1 MHKIQLG
8 LKAEDVLKKYWGF
21 DSFRKEQGDIVNSVI
36 NGHDTL
42 ALLPTGGGKSICF
55 QVPGIARDGICLVV
69 SPLIALMEDQVKSL
83 QKKGIKAHAIN
94 SGMSRREIDIILDN
108 AKFGEVDFLYVSPER
123 LKTDLFIARFK
134 QMKVGLIAIDE
145 AHCISQWG
153 HDFRPPYLDIHELR
167 EIHQKVPIIAV
178 TATATEKV
186 REDIQEHL
194 HLKDPNYFEG
204 DFTRENIA
212 YEVYNVENKLGAILK
227 ACKLF
232 SGSTGIIYCQTRRST
247 KEVAKLLIANKIS
260 AGVYHGGLTGKER
273 TEKMQ
278 LWLDDRIKVIVA
290 TNAFGMGIDKPNVR
304 FVLHYE
310 IPNNLEAYFQEAGR
324 AGRDGKAA
332 RTMAFYT
339 NSDLNKMKVQ
349 LDGQFPPIDFIKTVY
364 RAMCNHFSIA
374 IGSGENESYGLDIKI
389 FVAKYNFDP
398 IRTYNALKIL
408 ELNGTLVLN
417 EAVFH
422 PTKVKFLVE
431 NKTLYSFQLKNEKY
445 DPLISILSRS
455 YPGIFSYYYA
465 IDENKIAK
473 RLNLSVAKL
482 KEQLKYLEEHGVVDI
497 SWQSELPQVIL
508 LHERLPDD
516 YMRINNEVY
525 ATRKTVAEE
534 KFKGLKKFVSSPA
547 CRSILLLEYF
557 GQQGEPCGICD
568 VCKAEKNSNYSTDEL
583 VAAITTEIKEKDTIS
598 ANDIFIELKVKD
610 KDQFNKI
617 ISWMLDENIITLE
630 NEDILRL
637 S

>member
-1 MHKIQLG
+1 
-8 LKAEDVLKKYWGF
+8 LKAEDILKKYWGF
-21 DSFRKEQGDIVNSVI
+21 DNFRKNQSEIVNSVI

-55 QVPGIARDGICLVV
+55 QVPGLARDGVCLVI

-83 QKKGIKAHAIN
+83 NRKGIKAYAIN

-108 AKFGEVDFLYVSPER
+108 AKFGAVDFLYVSPER

-134 QMKVGLIAIDE
+134 QMKIGLIAIDE

-153 HDFRPPYLDIHELR
+153 HDFRPSYLDIHELR
-167 EIHQKVPIIAV
+167 EIHEQVPIIAV
-178 TATATEKV
+178 TATATGKV
-186 REDIQEHL
+186 REDIKEFLQL
-194 HLKDPNYFEG
+194 RNPQYFESSFAR
-204 DFTRENIA
+204 DNIA
-212 YEVYNVENKLGAILK
+212 YEVYNVQNKNAAILK

-232 SGSTGIIYCQTRRST
+232 KGSTGIIYCQTRRAT
-247 KEVAKLLIANKIS
+247 KEVAKLLIANNFS
-260 AGVYHGGLTGKER
+260 AAIYHGGLTGKER
-273 TEKMQ
+273 SKKME
-278 LWLDDRIKVIVA
+278 LWLSDNIKIIVA

-332 RTMAFYT
+332 RTMAFYNDT
-339 NSDLNKMKVQ
+339 DVVKMERQ
-349 LDGQFPPIDFIKTVY
+349 IDGQFPPIEFIKLVY

-374 IGSGENESYGLDIKI
+374 IGSGENESYGLDLKSFI
-389 FVAKYNFDP
+389 AKYNFDP
-398 IRTYNALKIL
+398 IETYNALKIL
-408 ELNGTLVLN
+408 ALNGSIVLN

-422 PTKVKFLVE
+422 PTKIKFLVE

-455 YPGIFSYYYA
+455 YPGVFSYYYA

-473 RLNLSVAKL
+473 RLNISPQ
-482 KEQLKYLEEHGVVDI
+482 QLKSQLSYLEEHGVVDI
-497 SWQSELPQVIL
+497 SWQSELPQVVL

-516 YMRINNEVY
+516 YMRIDKSVY
-525 ATRKTVAEE
+525 DTRKDVAHQ
-534 KFKGLKKFVSSPA
+534 KFNGLKHFLSTPK

-557 GQQGEPCGICD
+557 GQQGQPCGICD
-568 VCKAEKNSNYSTDEL
+568 ICKVEKHSDYSMDEL
-583 VAAITTEIKEKDTIS
+583 VNAIQIALKDNAHSTMDELLTILR
-598 ANDIFIELKVKD
+598 IKD
-610 KDQFNKI
+610 KDQLHKA
-617 ISWMLDENIITLE
+617 ISWMLDEGIIQFKDDTF
-630 NEDILRL
+630 RL
-637 S
+637 TGN